1 MATTGKDILA
11 DLREQ
16 TKQAGRDLRTRTER
30 LNTLEGELH
39 QREQELR
46 EGIKSLATLRLR
58 GINTEEIRNILGPT
72 LKVIDGLMEERA
84 LRLQAIDADMPRLE
98 AILAETGAKLATL
111 TARRDALAAQCSD
124 AAARAEENADVIA
137 ARREE
142 AGHARHVQAC
152 IERSERLRDLA
163 SQKLDEYRENA
174 VFDYLLKRAY
184 GKREYASGGVVARM
198 DEFAARAIGYRENL
212 ARYEQFRDVPQA
224 AERDVAAA
232 KARWEEYKAG
242 PLAATVQAAL
252 AQEGFPPL
260 ATEHQAICAEI
271 AEITTRREEAQGQL
285 LSCQEEKSAI
295 AEDTDERFQKADA
308 FLQDFVTNMSDAELR
323 RQAGLTPDTADDRI
337 VESIVRLRAQISTL
351 LGQAQ
356 GARPEIDSLTEKLAR
371 MQKLETVVRRRYDST
386 YSEFRS
392 FDWSAML
399 QGYLLGTLTSNDLS
413 DRMAQAHV
421 DTTPHFSSS
430 SDSSGGGGFF
440 GGGGGGG
447 SDFGGGGFSSG
458 GGDIGGGGFSS
469 GGDSF

>member
-1 MATTGKDILA
+1 
-11 DLREQ
+11 
-16 TKQAGRDLRTRTER
+16 
-30 LNTLEGELH
+30 
-39 QREQELR
+39 
-46 EGIKSLATLRLR
+46 
-58 GINTEEIRNILGPT
+58 
-72 LKVIDGLMEERA
+72 
-84 LRLQAIDADMPRLE
+84 
-98 AILAETGAKLATL
+98 
-111 TARRDALAAQCSD
+111 
-124 AAARAEENADVIA
+124 
-137 ARREE
+137 
-142 AGHARHVQAC
+142 
-152 IERSERLRDLA
+152 
-163 SQKLDEYRENA
+163 
-174 VFDYLLKRAY
+174 
-184 GKREYASGGVVARM
+184 
-198 DEFAARAIGYRENL
+198 
-212 ARYEQFRDVPQA
+212 
-224 AERDVAAA
+224 
-232 KARWEEYKAG
+232 
-242 PLAATVQAAL
+242 
-252 AQEGFPPL
+252 
-260 ATEHQAICAEI
+260 
-271 AEITTRREEAQGQL
+271 
-285 LSCQEEKSAI
+285 
-295 AEDTDERFQKADA
+295 
-308 FLQDFVTNMSDAELR
+308 MSDAELR

-430 SDSSGGGGFF
+430 SDNSGGGGFF